1 MKKLK
6 KRTNSILKEMNRS
19 ILLSKILE
27 YEEYNGI
34 SRIELSKQANLSKS
48 TVSLIIEE
56 LISAS
61 LIKEV
66 GEGNS
71 TKKGG
76 RKPRKLKI
84 NPYYG
89 YVLSV
94 KIKKNISTYIIS
106 NLFGEVLTEHSI
118 ENCDCY
124 GYELVER
131 IANKCK
137 GLISKNSELDII
149 AISMSIPGNVDA
161 KKGSVLFSPEIRLTN
176 FNIRDYF
183 SENTNIECDVYVEND
198 VNMTII
204 GEKWKGKG
212 RNYKDF
218 ALIMVGSGVGCS
230 MILNDKIY
238 RGSKGFAG
246 EIGYMVLSK
255 KAINNEYSSLDKFGY
270 FEGKT
275 SMSALLEKLELKDI
289 KGIKEK
295 LERSDAEVIT
305 EVEKI
310 IDYLSIGIANI
321 TSLLNPEVI
330 ILSGSILNLKD
341 HILAPLRDS
350 VGRLTPLYCN
360 IEASELP
367 NGWLYGSILNALSAL
382 FDIRLI

>member
-1 MKKLK
+1 MK

-27 YEEYNGI
+27 YEEYEGI

-56 LISAS
+56 LISS
-61 LIKEV
+61 GLIKEV

-76 RKPRKLKI
+76 RKPIKIKL

-89 YVLSV
+89 YILSIKV
-94 KIKKNISTYIIS
+94 KKNISTYIIS
-106 NLFGEVLTEHSI
+106 NLFGEVFTEEII

-124 GYELVER
+124 GDELVER
-131 IANKCK
+131 IANNCK
-137 GLISKNSELDII
+137 ALISKNSDLDII
-149 AISMSIPGNVDA
+149 AISMSIPGNVDS
-161 KKGSVLFSPEIRLTN
+161 KNGSVLFSPEIRLN
-176 FNIRDYF
+176 NCKIREYFN
-183 SENTNIECDVYVEND
+183 ENTNIECDVYVEND

-218 ALIMVGSGVGCS
+218 ALVMVGSGVGCS
-230 MILNDKIY
+230 MVLNDKIY
-238 RGSKGFAG
+238 RGSNGFAG

-255 KAINNEYSSLDKFGY
+255 NAINNEYSTLDKFGY

-275 SMSALLEKLELKDI
+275 SMAALLEKLELKDI
-289 KGIKEK
+289 KEINKK
-295 LERSDAEVIT
+295 LENADVEVSV

-321 TSLLNPEVI
+321 TSLLNPEVV

-341 HILAPLRDS
+341 HILGPLRDR
-350 VGRLTPLYCN
+350 VGRLTPLYCD

-367 NGWLYGSILNALSAL
+367 NGWLYGSVLNTLSAL
-382 FDIRLI
+382 YDIKLI